1 MDAGIPGG
9 LRQDKGPLNY
19 GKWTRLG
26 LGYILTQEND
36 LKEMKLITCG
46 SRFLTD
52 TDSNY
57 DVIEL
62 ECMAIQWVI
71 LKCRNYLLGINF
83 VVKTD
88 HKPLLG
94 VINGKDIDADNN
106 LRLQRILS
114 KLLGFQ
120 FKVEYVPG
128 KLNIIADALSRS
140 PVFQLETQEKD
151 DVLVQTLN
159 LKVEPFDPQLSK
171 LPIVQS
177 TKR

>member
-1 MDAGIPGG
+1 MGH
-9 LRQDKGPLNY
+9 L
-19 GKWTRLG
+19 
-26 LGYILTQEND
+26 
-36 LKEMKLITCG
+36 EMP
-46 SRFLTD
+46 
-52 TDSNY
+52 
-57 DVIEL
+57 EL
-62 ECMAIQWVI
+62 
-71 LKCRNYLLGINF
+71 L
-83 VVKTD
+83 D

-94 VINGKDIDADNN
+94 VINGKDIDAVNN